1 MNMDENINY
10 EYISGINPVCS
21 LIKVNA
27 GNRKIYQI
35 IINEKSKKDP
45 RIKDILKEAGNENID
60 IREFESARFSKL
72 YSDNLHNQGICARV
86 SPYNYCSL
94 ERYLEKEAS
103 GRSRLVIL
111 DGVTDVGNLGSII
124 RNCSAF
130 DFEGIIIPKRRSA
143 AINERINRISAGA
156 LEEVKIF
163 RVVNIVRTIKE
174 LKNRRFWIY
183 GTTLDINGN
192 TKYIDEV
199 DFTLPMALVLGSE
212 DRGISRLV
220 GTSCDIMVSIKLGGR
235 MQSLNVSVA
244 GGIVLY
250 KIQEQIER
258 KK

>member
-1 MNMDENINY
+1 MDENINY
-10 EYISGINPVCS
+10 EYISGISPVYS

-35 IINEKSKKDP
+35 IINEKSKKDS
-45 RIKDILKEAGNENID
+45 RIQDILTEAGKRNIN
-60 IREFESARFSKL
+60 ISGLEPARFSKL
-72 YSDNLHNQGICARV
+72 YSDNAHHQGICARV
-86 SPYNYCSL
+86 SPYNYCNL
-94 ERYLEKEAS
+94 EQYMDKEVS
-103 GRSRLVIL
+103 SRSRLVIL

-130 DFEGIIIPKRRSA
+130 AFEGIIIPKRRSVA
-143 AINERINRISAGA
+143 LNERVSRISAGA
-156 LEEVKIF
+156 VEEVKIF

-174 LKNRRFWIY
+174 LKNRGFWIY
-183 GTTLDINGN
+183 GTTLNITGDV
-192 TKYIDEV
+192 KYIDEI

-220 GTSCDIMVSIKLGGR
+220 GASCDIMVSVKLGGR

-244 GGIVLY
+244 GGIILY

-258 KK
+258 EK